1 MARRSEKVTFPGSQ
15 GFDLAARLE
24 LPEGDEPRAYAL
36 FVHGFTLGKDS
47 VAASRIAA
55 ALAERGIATLRF
67 DFTGL
72 GGSDGDFANTNFRTN
87 MLDIEAAAHFLTRE
101 HRAPAIAIG
110 HSLGGAALLAA
121 AELLPETQAIATI
134 GAPSDPSHVAHHFE
148 DHKDVICNE
157 GEAIVDLGG
166 RPFKIQ
172 RHFLETLGE
181 VDLTAKLGSLRKA
194 LLVMHSPLDATVGIA
209 NAETIYKAAKHP
221 KSFVSLDRADH
232 LLSDKRDAGYVAQV
246 LAGWASRYVDLDPMD
261 RPKPEPLPAN
271 LVEVRETRKGPFGNR
286 VRVGR
291 HELGADEPKSV
302 GGRDSGPSPYDFLLT
317 ALGSCTAMT
326 IRMVADRKKWPLDFA
341 TVRLSHAKVHAEDCA
356 DCESAN
362 GKIDEI
368 TREIVLEGD
377 LSAEQRAKLLEIA
390 DKCPVHRTLHGE
402 VKVRTRLAE

>member
-1 MARRSEKVTFPGSQ
+1 MARRSEKVVFRGSQ

-24 LPEGDEPRAYAL
+24 LPEGEEPRAYAL

-87 MLDIEAAAHFLTRE
+87 MLDIEAAAHFLARE
-101 HRAPAIAIG
+101 RRAPAIAIG

-121 AELLPETQAIATI
+121 AELLPAAKAIATI
-134 GAPSDPSHVAHHFE
+134 GAPFDPTHVAHHFV
-148 DHKDVICNE
+148 DHKDVICAE
-157 GEAIVDLGG
+157 GEAVVDLGG
-166 RPFKIQ
+166 RPFKIE
-172 RHFLETLGE
+172 RHFLEALGE
-181 VDLTAKLGSLRKA
+181 VDLAAQLARLKKA
-194 LLVMHSPLDATVGIA
+194 LLVMHSPLDATVGIE
-209 NAETIYKAAKHP
+209 NAERIYKAAKHP

-232 LLSDKRDAGYVAQV
+232 MLTDKRDAGYVAQV

-261 RPKPEPLPAN
+261 RPQQPPPPEN
-271 LVEVRETRKGPFGNR
+271 LVEVRETRKGPFGAR

-291 HELGADEPKSV
+291 HVLGADEPKSV

-317 ALGSCTAMT
+317 ALGSCTSMT
-326 IRMVADRKKWPLDFA
+326 IRMYADRKGWPLDFA
-341 TVRLSHAKVHAEDCA
+341 TVRLHHAKTHAQDCA
-356 DCESAN
+356 DCDSPT
-362 GKIDEI
+362 GRIDEI
-368 TREIVLEGD
+368 TREIALEGA
-377 LSAEQRAKLLEIA
+377 LSDEQRRKLLEIA

-402 VKVRTRLAE
+402 IKVRTRLSE